1 MAIFQSPEGTFPVP
15 QPQPAYTAT
24 VMMPQTQTVYMTP
37 QYSPYQTAAPQW
49 TTPQAQWRWGSQTT
63 GQQALAG
70 NPGYVWAAMHASPD
84 LIYSQPPPPQ
94 AYQTAELDP
103 TFVEGAP
110 VEVIQGSDIFDVL
123 LKDAKEFS
131 GNVIPVEQSLA
142 TRMHTPVTDVNAN
155 EQTSVSTV
163 PVISMQ
169 TPSTKAGTAV
179 VANYKKPYTLTRR
192 AFTAPTIL
200 VKHGHKVQRVMLS
213 SSTPSTMYNGQI
225 LNPSDTGD
233 GDGYIRYTTLQ
244 SHSTSN

>member
-1 MAIFQSPEGTFPVP
+1 MALDIFQ
-15 QPQPAYTAT
+15 
-24 VMMPQTQTVYMTP
+24 
-37 QYSPYQTAAPQW
+37 
-49 TTPQAQWRWGSQTT
+49 
-63 GQQALAG
+63 
-70 NPGYVWAAMHASPD
+70 
-84 LIYSQPPPPQ
+84 
-94 AYQTAELDP
+94 
-103 TFVEGAP
+103 
-110 VEVIQGSDIFDVL
+110 
-123 LKDAKEFS
+123 

-244 SHSTSN
+244 SHSTSNWCKKKKLKEYFTTADFLKFGGGNNNAVHDEALY